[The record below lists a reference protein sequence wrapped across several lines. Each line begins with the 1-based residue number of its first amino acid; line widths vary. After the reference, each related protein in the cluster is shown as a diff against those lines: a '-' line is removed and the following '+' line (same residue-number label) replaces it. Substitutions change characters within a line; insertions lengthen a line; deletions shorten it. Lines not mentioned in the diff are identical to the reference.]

1 MLLSVDMLDK
11 QMRKILLVFL
21 CLPIIVFG
29 QTFGSISSFTISPV
43 NPNNTDTVYIYAE
56 LLFCCSNCSLD
67 MKSHSVLGNNIEAST
82 QHCLGMLSTICNT
95 TDTFKLNP
103 LSVGTYTFDLTL
115 STGFGGPPCT
125 SGISPDDNYVITFN
139 VVTSVGIKELTTK
152 KKILRITD
160 ILGRETKQTNQTFF
174 YIYDDGTVEKKIIL
188 E

>member
-1 MLLSVDMLDK
+1 MKKLLL
-11 QMRKILLVFL
+11 ILLY
-21 CLPIIVFG
+21 LPIIGFG

-43 NPNNTDTVYIYAE
+43 NPNNTDTVYIYSE

-103 LSVGTYTFDLTL
+103 LAVGTYTFDLTL
-115 STGFGGPPCT
+115 SSGFGGPPCT
-125 SGISPDDNYVITFN
+125 AGVLPDDNDVITFN
-139 VVTSVGIKELTTK
+139 VVTSVGIDEHTTQK
-152 KKILRITD
+152 KLLRTTD
-160 ILGRETKQTNQTFF
+160 VFGRETKQTNQPLF
-174 YIYDDGTVEKKIIL
+174 YIYENGMVEKKLIV